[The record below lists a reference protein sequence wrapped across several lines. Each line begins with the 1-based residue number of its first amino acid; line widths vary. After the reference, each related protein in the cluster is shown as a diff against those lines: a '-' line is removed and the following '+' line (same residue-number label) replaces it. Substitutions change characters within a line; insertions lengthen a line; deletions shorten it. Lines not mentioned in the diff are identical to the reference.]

1 MRKAL
6 VLVLLVG
13 CSRRAQATTDA
24 AAEVAA
30 VDAAPAVRVD
40 TVDPTKTMKK
50 ADGVSVIYV
59 GGSGVRDTPPTR
71 ADPAGGKGGVV
82 MAFQI
87 TNESDAELP
96 INGQMSTQATTL
108 AGLPG
113 NFNDTPRFAK
123 QCLGIAAP
131 HGKFVCSVFYHFDE
145 DPRELRVRVEG
156 AWFHVAVE
164 WKDAG

>member
-6 VLVLLVG
+6 VLIVLIG

-24 AAEVAA
+24 AAEAA
-30 VDAAPAVRVD
+30 AGDSAVAVRVD
-40 TVDPTKTMKK
+40 TVDPPKTMKK

-59 GGSGVRDTPPTR
+59 GGSGVRNTPPTQ
-71 ADPAGGKGGVV
+71 ADPAGAKGGVV

-113 NFNDTPRFAK
+113 TFNDTPRFTK
-123 QCLGIAAP
+123 QCLGIVAP
-131 HGKFVCSVFYHFDE
+131 HGKFVCSVFYHFEE

-156 AWFHVAVE
+156 AWFNVAVE
-164 WKDAG
+164 WRDAG